1 MVLLGIRILLYKLG
15 VTWNYVYSPFIYY
28 ILYRYGRMNEAEAIS
43 ELNSILE
50 QEGLGEVEECGI
62 FVDIWKVNLKEL

>member
-1 MVLLGIRILLYKLG
+1 
-15 VTWNYVYSPFIYY
+15 
-28 ILYRYGRMNEAEAIS
+28 MNEAEAIS

-62 FVDIWKVNLKEL
+62 FVDIWKVNCKNNSK